1 MTVRLEAIQKR
12 FDERAVLKDIS
23 CEFPD
28 GQIST
33 VLGVSGC
40 GKTTLL
46 RIIAGL
52 EEPDQGAVYIG
63 AENVT
68 RTPPQ
73 QRNLGM
79 VFQDLALYSHLTVQ
93 SNLLLPLLA
102 RGVDNEFALKKVEQ
116 MAHRFGIGSFLRRR
130 ASSLSG
136 GEAQRLALGR
146 AIIREPK
153 VMLLDEPFSHL
164 DAPLQRE
171 ARQFI
176 FSELRAAKTTAVLV
190 THNHQD
196 AQEADGRVVFM
207 DEGRIVQSGGWED
220 LYRRP
225 VTPRVAKVVSFLEP
239 LSIQGIVKKVNNRL
253 TFLCETLGLNLE
265 VDPRLAAVWDGGE
278 GLCSILFRPEDLVA
292 KQVGLADKSN
302 VIVGSVV
309 STFLQGSMR
318 FCRLAHCSGLIVDA
332 VCVEDVQ
339 VGRDAR
345 LAVGLGGARQLL
357 LWREPTEEKHPA

>member
-52 EEPDQGAVYIG
+52 EEPDEGAVYIG

-93 SNLLLPLLA
+93 SNLLMPLLA
-102 RGVDNEFALKKVEQ
+102 RGVDKELALKKVEK
-116 MAHRFGIGSFLRRR
+116 MAHRFGIGSFLTRR

-176 FSELRAAKTTAVLV
+176 FSELRAAETTAVLV

-196 AQEADGRVVFM
+196 AQEAGGKVVFM
-207 DEGRIVQSGGWED
+207 DQGRIVQSGAWED

-239 LSIQGIVKKVNNRL
+239 LSIQGVVKKVDNRL
-253 TFLCETLGLNLE
+253 IFWSETLGLNLD
-265 VDPRLAAVWDGGE
+265 VNSRLAAVWDGDE
-278 GLCSILFRPEDLVA
+278 GTCSILFRPEDLVA
-292 KQVGLADKSN
+292 KNVELVDKSD
-302 VIVGSVV
+302 VIAGSVV

-318 FCRLAHCSGLIVDA
+318 FCRLSHHSGLIVDA
-332 VCVEDVQ
+332 VCGDDVR
-339 VGRDAR
+339 VGQDTR
-345 LAVGLGGARQLL
+345 LAVWMGGVRQLL
-357 LWREPTEEKHPA
+357 IWRDPTEEKNPA